1 MAKRTSSPVEQPEQA
16 APQSGM
22 MDNSRAIVRAFITI
36 AVLVGLYL
44 MIRKLSGVLLPFVVS
59 LLIAYIL
66 DPLVRFFQVKCRL
79 KNRLL
84 SVIVT
89 LMLVI
94 GTLVGS
100 VAALVPAIR
109 TQVRTVSA
117 SIQQFAEDF
126 NATDY
131 ISEDMNARLQDA
143 IEGMDLYT
151 IIRTKDFQQ
160 TLKNIL
166 PTVGNWISSGLSA
179 LAGVA
184 VVFICLLYIIFI
196 LMDMDRFRDE
206 WINYVPKKFRRKAM
220 MLAEDLDRNLNAY
233 FRGQAMIALMVGIL
247 FAIGFQLIGLPMGI
261 AMGLIIGVLNL
272 VPYMQALGIPPC
284 IILALIQSA
293 ESGRPV
299 WLCLLLV
306 AVVFIVVQTLQ
317 DLVLTPRI
325 MGDAM
330 GLTPAVILLALCVWG
345 ALFGV
350 LGMIMAL
357 PLTTLMLSYYKRFV
371 VDQEDVSQA

>member
-1 MAKRTSSPVEQPEQA
+1 
-16 APQSGM
+16 
-22 MDNSRAIVRAFITI
+22 
-36 AVLVGLYL
+36 
-44 MIRKLSGVLLPFVVS
+44 
-59 LLIAYIL
+59 
-66 DPLVRFFQVKCRL
+66 
-79 KNRLL
+79 
-84 SVIVT
+84 
-89 LMLVI
+89 
-94 GTLVGS
+94 
-100 VAALVPAIR
+100 
-109 TQVRTVSA
+109 
-117 SIQQFAEDF
+117 
-126 NATDY
+126 
-131 ISEDMNARLQDA
+131 
-143 IEGMDLYT
+143 MDLYT

-196 LMDMDRFRDE
+196 LMDMDKFRDE

-371 VDQEDVSQA
+371 VDQEDASQA

>member
-1 MAKRTSSPVEQPEQA
+1 MARRTSAPIEDPQQPVQA
-16 APQSGM
+16 IGVT
-22 MDNSRAIVRAFITI
+22 DNSRAIVRAFITI

-59 LLIAYIL
+59 MLIAYIL

-84 SVIVT
+84 AVVVT
-89 LMLVI
+89 L
-94 GTLVGS
+94 TLVTGVIIGS
-100 VAALVPAIR
+100 IAALVPPIR
-109 TQVRTVSA
+109 SQVQMVSS
-117 SIQQFAEDF
+117 SIHQFAEDF

-131 ISEDMNARLQDA
+131 ISEDLNERLQDA
-143 IEGMDLYT
+143 IEGMDIYT

-160 TLKNIL
+160 TVKNIL
-166 PTVGNWISSGLSA
+166 PTIGNWISSGLSA

-196 LMDMDRFRDE
+196 LMDIDKFRDE
-206 WINYVPKKFRRKAM
+206 WLNYVPVKFRHKAA

-233 FRGQAMIALMVGIL
+233 FRGQAMIALIVGIL

-284 IILALIQSA
+284 IILALIQAA
-293 ESGRPV
+293 EGGRPV

-306 AVVFIVVQTLQ
+306 AVVFVVVQTLQ
-317 DLVLTPRI
+317 DVVLTPRI
-325 MGDAM
+325 MGNAM
-330 GLTPAVILLALCVWG
+330 GLTPAFILLALSVWG

-357 PLTTLMLSYYKRFV
+357 PLTTLILSYYKRFIV
-371 VDQEDVSQA
+371 NREDISAS